1 MSKKVLILSG
11 SPRKGGNSDIPVSY
25 THLDVY
31 KRQLRDA
38 VFGHT
43 PRFEGFRAGKQRA
56 FFFQGHFFQQKF
68 CILHMV
74 FPSHKKS
81 RIQRLQAD
89 IRRGFYSASTVMIYQ
104 GQWLSLIHI

>member
-1 MSKKVLILSG
+1 
-11 SPRKGGNSDIPVSY
+11 
-25 THLDVY
+25 
-31 KRQLRDA
+31 DA

-43 PRFEGFRAGKQRA
+43 PRFEGFRAGKQGA
-56 FFFQGHFFQQKF
+56 FFFQGQFFQQKF

-89 IRRGFYSASTVMIYQ
+89 IRRGFYSAVVRAKNAYSAASVTTA
-104 GQWLSLIHI
+104 SLME